1 MAKKKL
7 PTWLKSFLIALP
19 LGVLI
24 GAPLP
29 LIYFLSERRDWGK
42 TYQNYSDFVYAH
54 ASWGVQYSLI
64 GTVLIWLVLM
74 VSSWAFHQRRM
85 KKASVHQV
93 SATPDH
99 E

>member
-42 TYQNYSDFVYAH
+42 TYQNYSDFVSAYVG
-54 ASWGVQYSLI
+54 WGVLYSLI
-64 GTVLIWLVLM
+64 GTVLVWLLLVF
-74 VSSWAFHQRRM
+74 S
-85 KKASVHQV
+85 
-93 SATPDH
+93 
-99 E
+99 